1 MEISTHHQLFLKNI
15 GDIYR
20 IKGQYKQAI
29 DTYEKSLEIRIDLEQ
44 NEYIAESLN
53 NLILTCYLDNDSD
66 KASDFLN
73 QLKKIKIKD
82 DDQCALRDLYSLIIY
97 DKFDDDNL
105 MNRVVENAEAIENS
119 SYETY
124 YFIHKVSNDDKYLNM
139 ARS

>member
-1 MEISTHHQLFLKNI
+1 M
-15 GDIYR
+15 
-20 IKGQYKQAI
+20 
-29 DTYEKSLEIRIDLEQ
+29 
-44 NEYIAESLN
+44 
-53 NLILTCYLDNDSD
+53 
-66 KASDFLN
+66 
-73 QLKKIKIKD
+73 KKIKIKD

-139 ARS
+139 AKEELNEILKSHAKSSALAQYPIPKLILESN